1 MCTSI
6 TLICFLLICRVRPIR
21 RSLPYLLKSYAAVLY
36 LSVPEEEGV
45 EDDSRGEVGFNKISS

>member
-6 TLICFLLICRVRPIR
+6 TLICFLLNCGVHPI

-36 LSVPEEEGV
+36 LSVPEEE
-45 EDDSRGEVGFNKISS
+45 